1 MRHILLILIFVAS
14 SCQLTEGG
22 GGSHS
27 GREPRIWENTSVI
40 VGTFKDIKKL
50 KAPGDDLYSA
60 TLVPKA
66 TLAGAFDPSLNPM
79 LHVRFFASVLNASI
93 SRVPSEGDT
102 IIAVIHIGLIQRD
115 EVEPSDWI
123 SGLGWE
129 FMPDSQAL
137 VVIKRLDDPK
147 VGETL
152 KKIQEARAHP
162 DPDPDA
168 PRPGNKPAAPTK
180 SK

>member
-1 MRHILLILIFVAS
+1 MRYILLILFIVALT
-14 SCQLTEGG
+14 CRLTEGG

-40 VGTFKDIKKL
+40 VGTLKDIKKL
-50 KAPGDDLYSA
+50 KAPGDYLYSA

-66 TLAGAFDPSLNPM
+66 TLAGALDTSLNPT

-93 SRVPSEGDT
+93 TGVPAEGDT

-115 EVEPSDWI
+115 EIEPSDWI

-137 VVIKRLDDPK
+137 VVIKGLDDPR
-147 VGETL
+147 VEQTL
-152 KKIQEARAHP
+152 KKIQEVRAHT
-162 DPDPDA
+162 DPDPEA
-168 PRPGNKPAAPTK
+168 PKPGKKKGDTHH
-180 SK
+180 